1 MPGKQ
6 SVSNE
11 TLRQLGAFLRYFIVH
26 TLLKGSGGTPSVWG
40 QGISPVAENGFRA
53 FQMAKMS
60 YQDTQLN
67 TFSCII
73 LQKSS

>member
-11 TLRQLGAFLRYFIVH
+11 TLRQSGAFLRYFIVH
-26 TLLKGSGGTPSVWG
+26 ALLKGSGGTPSVWG
-40 QGISPVAENGFRA
+40 QGLSSVTENGFRA
-53 FQMAKMS
+53 FQRAKMS
-60 YQDTQLN
+60 HQDTQLN
-67 TFSCII
+67 TFSCIV